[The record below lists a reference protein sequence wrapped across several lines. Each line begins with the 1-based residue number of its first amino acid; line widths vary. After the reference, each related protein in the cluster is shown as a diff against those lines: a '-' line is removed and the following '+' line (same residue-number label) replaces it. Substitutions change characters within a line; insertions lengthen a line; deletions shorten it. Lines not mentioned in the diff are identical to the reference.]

1 MKKSMKENLDE
12 LYIASLEN
20 LVDKQKEVIEAYKKE
35 LEMCH
40 GLIDKLCDYVG
51 IDAPKWK
58 G

>member
-1 MKKSMKENLDE
+1 MEKSTKENLDE
-12 LYIASLEN
+12 LYIESLEN

-35 LEMCH
+35 LELCH
-40 GLIDKLCDYVG
+40 GLIDKFCNYVG